1 MASQV
6 QTRDGLYGFEF
17 RDVDRRRV
25 PEDERKTYEAKAL
38 WQRHHEIVNLAARGY
53 KQVEIARIL
62 NIDPQTV
69 SNILNSQL
77 GKYKLSEI
85 RQERDEETKLIVEK
99 VRVLTEQALNI
110 YQKIF
115 DNENGA
121 ATIKDQKD
129 VADTVVLELSGLRV
143 PTRIQSNSV
152 STVLS
157 AAELEEFKQRGIRA
171 ARESGLVID
180 VISEAKPVKFNG
192 NGSEP
197 QADKAN
203 GDAELRVED

>member
-1 MASQV
+1 MSSQV
-6 QTRDGLYGFEF
+6 QVRDGLYGFEF
-17 RDVDRRRV
+17 RDVDKRRAK
-25 PEDERKTYEAKAL
+25 DGERKTYEAKAL
-38 WQRHHEIVNLAARGY
+38 WQRHHEIVNLTAQGY
-53 KQVEIARIL
+53 KQVEVARIL

-69 SNILNSQL
+69 SNVLNSGL

-85 RQERDEETKLIVEK
+85 RQDRDEETKLVVEK

-110 YQKIF
+110 YQNIL

-143 PTRIQSNSV
+143 PTRIQSNSI
-152 STVLS
+152 STILS
-157 AAELEEFKQRGIRA
+157 AAELEEFKQRGIKA

-180 VISEAKPVKFNG
+180 VTPEAKPVKFV
-192 NGSEP
+192 EP
-197 QADKAN
+197 ESQVN
-203 GDAELRVED
+203 VGDLPECRNK